1 MDPIKPI
8 SFPAVEMDIPVRA
21 IHVDLG
27 SKGSSAEEQK
37 KLEEISRAIQKDVG
51 MGDIRLNYSVNQPT
65 GEIVVTVID
74 GQSGKVIREIPPQEL
89 LALAES
95 MKEFEGLL
103 FNKNV

>member
-21 IHVDLG
+21 IHVDPG

-37 KLEEISRAIQKDVG
+37 KLEEISRAIQEEVG
-51 MGDIRLNYSVNQPT
+51 VKDIRLNYSFNKPT
-65 GEIVVTVID
+65 GQVVVTVVD
-74 GQSGKVIREIPPQEL
+74 GKSGKVIREIPPQEL

-95 MKEFEGLL
+95 MKEFEGII
-103 FNKNV
+103 FDKKI

>member
-8 SFPAVEMDIPVRA
+8 SFPAVEMDVPVRSVH
-21 IHVDLG
+21 IDQG
-27 SKGSSAEEQK
+27 SQHSSAEEQK
-37 KLEEISRAIQKDVG
+37 NLEAISRAIQKEGRV
-51 MGDIRLNYSVNQPT
+51 GDIRLNYSVNQPT

-74 GQSGKVIREIPPQEL
+74 RQSGKVIREIPPQEL

-95 MKEFEGLL
+95 MKEFEGIL

>member
-8 SFPAVEMDIPVRA
+8 SFPTVGMDIPVSPV
-21 IHVDLG
+21 HVDPG
-27 SKGSSAEEQK
+27 SNGLSAEGQK

-51 MGDIRLNYSVNQPT
+51 TGDIRLNYSVNQPT
-65 GEIVVTVID
+65 GDIVVTVLD

-95 MKEFEGLL
+95 MKEFEGIL
-103 FNKNV
+103 FNKKV

>member
-21 IHVDLG
+21 IHVDPG

-37 KLEEISRAIQKDVG
+37 KLEEISRAIQEEEGVE
-51 MGDIRLNYSVNQPT
+51 DIRLDYSIDRPT

-74 GQSGKVIREIPPQEL
+74 GKSGKVIREIPPQEL

-95 MKEFEGLL
+95 MKKFEGLL
-103 FNKNV
+103 FNKKI

>member
-8 SFPAVEMDIPVRA
+8 SLPAVEMGIAVRA
-21 IHVDLG
+21 IPVDPG
-27 SKGSSAEEQK
+27 SKGLSAEEQK

-51 MGDIRLNYSVNQPT
+51 VGDIRLNYSVNQPT
-65 GEIVVTVID
+65 GDIVVTVID

-95 MKEFEGLL
+95 MKEFEGILL
-103 FNKNV
+103 NKKV